1 MKSRSAVIKVC
12 ILFFLQTHFL
22 HPGDACHISWH
33 QYPCKYSITSHVDL
47 STGGPFQG
55 PLEPCLLP
63 CGLRVNFQHCLAF
76 TRIYSPNNSL
86 PLYRYL
92 ADTFAGAQLSDILQN
107 IDEFY
112 RTQQQDR
119 ESPTQVIDHRFKTKV
134 WAWLVRN
141 PEVSVGENNQ
151 WNHLTLD
158 EAEKISSKATNDG
171 KDSSNH
177 DADSK
182 SAPSSLRIF
191 VSKERTWRAVAG
203 HAPDDSKVVPLEFA
217 LLSIIAS
224 CKSKGIAQPDLVK
237 LSGQDKRSVPKRTDA
252 LHRKG
257 YIDKRPIQTKTARTS
272 LCTLQRFRH
281 STAQTTADQPKDG
294 GQPAGDEAQSANMI
308 DFDSFNNKL
317 FDILREH
324 QIIARED
331 LKRKLGFKDKW
342 RWKVLSR
349 AVRKWERIGVVKRI
363 RAESQYE
370 KLHPCIKLERDPT
383 ATDLQLFHEFDFEV
397 LSKHGVEKAG
407 SAIPIDRQQEEGGF
421 EAPLKGS
428 SGPDE
433 GNFDMSKGQT
443 GPTKR
448 IVPSWT
454 PDRNLNNQLFD
465 VINATGTTGITNMVR
480 LLQYHP

>member
-1 MKSRSAVIKVC
+1 M
-12 ILFFLQTHFL
+12 
-22 HPGDACHISWH
+22 
-33 QYPCKYSITSHVDL
+33 
-47 STGGPFQG
+47 
-55 PLEPCLLP
+55 
-63 CGLRVNFQHCLAF
+63 
-76 TRIYSPNNSL
+76 
-86 PLYRYL
+86 
-92 ADTFAGAQLSDILQN
+92 
-107 IDEFY
+107 
-112 RTQQQDR
+112 
-119 ESPTQVIDHRFKTKV
+119 
-134 WAWLVRN
+134 RN

-158 EAEKISSKATNDG
+158 EAENISSEATD
-171 KDSSNH
+171 DDDQ

-182 SAPSSLRIF
+182 SAASSLRIF
-191 VSKERTWRAVAG
+191 VSKERTWLAVAG
-203 HAPDDSKVVPLEFA
+203 HAPDDAKVVPLEFA

-252 LHRKG
+252 LQRKG
-257 YIDKRPIQTKTARTS
+257 YIEKRPIQTKTARTS
-272 LCTLQRFRH
+272 LCTLQRFLK
-281 STAQTTADQPKDG
+281 SQAEPTG
-294 GQPAGDEAQSANMI
+294 GQDSSNMI

-363 RAESQYE
+363 RAQSQYE
-370 KLHPCIKLERDPT
+370 RLHPCVKLEREPT
-383 ATDLQLFHEFDFEV
+383 ATDIDLFHEFDFEI
-397 LSKHGVEKAG
+397 LSQHGVEKAG
-407 SAIPIDRQQEEGGF
+407 AAIPIDRQQEE
-421 EAPLKGS
+421 EEPETLQKIS
-428 SGPDE
+428 PDQ
-433 GNFDMSKGQT
+433 GNVDMSKEQAGST
-443 GPTKR
+443 RR

-480 LLQYHP
+480 PMFILTVSY